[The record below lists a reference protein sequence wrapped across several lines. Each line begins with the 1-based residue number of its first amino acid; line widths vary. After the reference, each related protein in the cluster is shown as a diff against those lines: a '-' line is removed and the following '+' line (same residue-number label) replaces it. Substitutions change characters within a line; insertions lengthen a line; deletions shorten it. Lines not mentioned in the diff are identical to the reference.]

1 MNMVSAALL
10 LLPLLAYSLPLLS
23 STIDP
28 SNPDFQYVG
37 RWDFNNASAPA
48 FQWAGS
54 SISFTLQCK
63 AASTMSASFDTHES
77 YIKFAVYQ
85 NGETPSNYHRA
96 PGLRDFFTKTLK
108 PGSFSS
114 MRNKIMNIKTG

>member
-85 NGETPSNYHRA
+85 NGETPSNYQ
-96 PGLRDFFTKTLK
+96 LVET
-108 PGSFSS
+108 
-114 MRNKIMNIKTG
+114 